1 MNSSVRHIGP
11 FVGLCLALLFSP
23 SASAQDNPS
32 APGDDVASRRWESPA
47 ELKAEFQRVAELS
60 DEEFWDGFRGLMGHL
75 GLALRFK
82 KGSTLMIRNGAS
94 IELSQT
100 PHLMSRSGAK
110 MRLPDQGILG
120 VTSAGE
126 WSVASEGESEDF
138 EAVVVIAP
146 EDFFITDLER
156 NTVSRFAR

>member
-1 MNSSVRHIGP
+1 MNSSVRHICP
-11 FVGLCLALLFSP
+11 VVGLCLALLFSP

-32 APGDDVASRRWESPA
+32 APGGDLPSSLESPA

-94 IELSQT
+94 IELSQAS
-100 PHLMSRSGAK
+100 HLMSRSGAK

-146 EDFFITDLER
+146 EYFFITDLER